1 MSHYKQN
8 KHTLTRRQVVRVLT
22 ASAVTGS
29 MAAGVLQQP
38 LAGITSESLR
48 QAAKVFGHDFNEE
61 RLQELTPVMDKDLG
75 KLQAVR
81 DLEIAESVEPAI
93 IFRARRSATPEN
105 KAEYVLYWN
114 KSLDESTAYRG

>member
-8 KHTLTRRQVVRVLT
+8 THTLTRRQAVLVLT

-38 LAGITSESLR
+38 LAGITSDGLR
-48 QAAKVFGHDFNEE
+48 QASKVFGHDFNEE

-75 KLQAVR
+75 KLQALR
-81 DLEIAESVEPAI
+81 DLEIEESVEPAI
-93 IFRARRSATPEN
+93 IFRAGR
-105 KAEYVLYWN
+105 
-114 KSLDESTAYRG
+114 

>member
-8 KHTLTRRQVVRVLT
+8 RHTLTRRQVVRVLT

-93 IFRARRSATPEN
+93 IFRAGR
-105 KAEYVLYWN
+105 
-114 KSLDESTAYRG
+114 

>member
-48 QAAKVFGHDFNEE
+48 QAAKVFGHDFNEK

-93 IFRARRSATPEN
+93 IFRGRS
-105 KAEYVLYWN
+105 
-114 KSLDESTAYRG
+114 